1 MLHLMSTRAQV
12 ILRRTYNR
20 PLNDEGT
27 VFETWSQTLDRVIN
41 HQQWLWER
49 ALGKELNENQI
60 SELKELRGLIEECK
74 VFPAGR
80 VLWLGGTEIGRTRE
94 SSILNCSF
102 VNVETIY
109 DMVDVLWLLLQGV
122 GVGFSPIIG
131 TLTGFRKNISEIE
144 VIRSK
149 ATKKTGIDN
158 NEEIWDPLTKIWT
171 IKVGDSA
178 EAWAKSLGKL
188 VAGKHPADKL
198 ILNFSNIRP
207 PGERL
212 KGYGWLSSGDEQISI
227 GFKKI
232 AELLNSRAGQLLT
245 KINILDVVNWLGT
258 ILSSRRSAQIC
269 LFEYGSPEWEEFAV
283 AKKNY
288 WETGNPQRAQSNNSI
303 AFKSK
308 PSKKELEY
316 IFEIMQDAGGS
327 EPGFINMEAA
337 LKRAPFFSGLN
348 PCSEVLLPNK
358 GFCNLTE
365 VDVGKFKNNQTA
377 LFRAVYIAARMNY
390 RQTCINLND
399 GILQEAWNLNNDFL
413 RLCGVGLTGI
423 AKRPD
428 LQCYDYTDLKRTA
441 TYGAYGMADELDMP
455 RPKNV
460 TVVKPSG
467 CGVLDTEI
475 KTTQGVKSFL
485 DIFESQDYN
494 KEFLK
499 TLESR
504 TWITPIS
511 KLPRVFDENNEEQEI
526 ILLFFNGYEEV
537 FKIEFEDGS
546 VYKFTSEHKLK
557 TVTGWKRI
565 DELTLEDEI
574 ISF

>member
-227 GFKKI
+227 GFK
-232 AELLNSRAGQLLT
+232 S
-245 KINILDVVNWLGT
+245 
-258 ILSSRRSAQIC
+258 
-269 LFEYGSPEWEEFAV
+269 
-283 AKKNY
+283 
-288 WETGNPQRAQSNNSI
+288 
-303 AFKSK
+303 
-308 PSKKELEY
+308 
-316 IFEIMQDAGGS
+316 
-327 EPGFINMEAA
+327 
-337 LKRAPFFSGLN
+337 
-348 PCSEVLLPNK
+348 
-358 GFCNLTE
+358 
-365 VDVGKFKNNQTA
+365 
-377 LFRAVYIAARMNY
+377 
-390 RQTCINLND
+390 
-399 GILQEAWNLNNDFL
+399 
-413 RLCGVGLTGI
+413 
-423 AKRPD
+423 
-428 LQCYDYTDLKRTA
+428 
-441 TYGAYGMADELDMP
+441 
-455 RPKNV
+455 
-460 TVVKPSG
+460 
-467 CGVLDTEI
+467 
-475 KTTQGVKSFL
+475 
-485 DIFESQDYN
+485 
-494 KEFLK
+494 
-499 TLESR
+499 
-504 TWITPIS
+504 
-511 KLPRVFDENNEEQEI
+511 
-526 ILLFFNGYEEV
+526 
-537 FKIEFEDGS
+537 
-546 VYKFTSEHKLK
+546 
-557 TVTGWKRI
+557 
-565 DELTLEDEI
+565 
-574 ISF
+574 